1 MTFFKKN
8 YPYHVFGG
16 SFCNYCTMYKLR
28 NCNSTVKPS
37 NIQLRFW
44 GYKKNAHSAK
54 SLNLIEIMWKII
66 PNQVFA
72 KISSGTHFFLYAK
85 ISNFSSKTRW
95 FLRILTCNDYK
106 LNIGPILHP
115 QAPTWPS
122 VTWPSPFLWI

>member
-1 MTFFKKN
+1 MQ
-8 YPYHVFGG
+8 VL
-16 SFCNYCTMYKLR
+16 YKFR
-28 NCNSTVKPS
+28 NRNSTVKPT

-44 GYKKNAHSAK
+44 GYEKNAHSAK

-72 KISSGTHFFLYAK
+72 KKSSGTHFFLHAK

-106 LNIGPILHP
+106 LNIGPILILKRCGP
-115 QAPTWPS
+115 GKNSLLDFDFFQQFYFWKNNLS
-122 VTWPSPFLWI
+122 YKVDI